1 MIYRHRFT
9 LLASLLTCLCVSALT
24 TNLSADEPETSV
36 SRSAPTP
43 WSLTPEREA
52 AALTFVR
59 RHHPELEQLLDQL
72 RSMDEREFTKAVR
85 ELFRV
90 SERLAGV
97 RERNAELYQLQ
108 LTLWKASSRVQLLAA
123 QVRISP
129 EDMRLRQQL
138 RVGLQLKLKAQ
149 REVLEFELARAQ
161 ERAERLEE
169 QLSRMEANQ
178 DQIIQREV
186 RALLPDRAAPR
197 STGPRRPGNRRVNAE
212 DADSPDGGS

>member
-1 MIYRHRFT
+1 MILRKEIT
-9 LLASLLTCLCVSALT
+9 LLASLITCFCLASL
-24 TNLSADEPETSV
+24 NADEPETSV

-72 RSMDEREFTKAVR
+72 RSMDERQFTKAVR
-85 ELFRV
+85 ELYRV

-97 RERNAELYQLQ
+97 RDRNDDLYQLQ
-108 LTLWKASSRVQLLAA
+108 LALWKASSRVQLLAA
-123 QVRISP
+123 QVRLSP

-138 RVGLQLKLKAQ
+138 RVGLQLKMKAQ
-149 REVLEFELARAQ
+149 REVLEFDLARAQ
-161 ERAERLEE
+161 ERAQRLKE
-169 QLSRMEANQ
+169 QLSRIDANQ

-186 RALLPDRAAPR
+186 RALLPNRAAPR
-197 STGPRRPGNRRVNAE
+197 STGPRRPANRRVNAE
-212 DADSPDGGS
+212 DMDSPDGGS

>member
-1 MIYRHRFT
+1 MNQRWNLT
-9 LLASLLTCLCVSALT
+9 LLASLLMLLCVAI
-24 TNLSADEPETSV
+24 AQGQEPETNV

-97 RERNAELYQLQ
+97 RDRNAELYQLQ
-108 LTLWKASSRVQLLAA
+108 LALWKASSRVQLLAA
-123 QVRISP
+123 QARISP
-129 EDMRLRQQL
+129 DDLRLRQQL
-138 RVGLQLKLKAQ
+138 RVGLQLKMKAQ
-149 REVLEFELARAQ
+149 REVLEFDLARTKDRAQ
-161 ERAERLEE
+161 RLEE

-186 RALLPDRAAPR
+186 RMLLPDRAVPR
-197 STGPRRPGNRRVNAE
+197 PANGRRPGNRRVNAE
-212 DADSPDGGS
+212 DTDPPVDGS

>member
-1 MIYRHRFT
+1 MIQRWT
-9 LLASLLTCLCVSALT
+9 LTLPASLLWLLCVAIAQGQQS
-24 TNLSADEPETSV
+24 EPQANV

-97 RERNAELYQLQ
+97 RERNADLYQLQ
-108 LTLWKASSRVQLLAA
+108 LALWKASSRVQLLAA

-138 RVGLQLKLKAQ
+138 RVGLQLKMKAQ
-149 REVLEFELARAQ
+149 REVMEFDLARAKD
-161 ERAERLEE
+161 RAQRLEE

-178 DQIIQREV
+178 DQIIQREI
-186 RALLPDRAAPR
+186 RSLLPDRAAPR
-197 STGPRRPGNRRVNAE
+197 PANGRRPGNRRVNAE
-212 DADSPDGGS
+212 DTDPPVDGS